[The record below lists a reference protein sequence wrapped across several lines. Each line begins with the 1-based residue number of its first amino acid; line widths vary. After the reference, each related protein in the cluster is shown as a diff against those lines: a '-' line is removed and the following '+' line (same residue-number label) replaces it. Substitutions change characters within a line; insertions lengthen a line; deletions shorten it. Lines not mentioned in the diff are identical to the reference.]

1 MPWGIVTNKLERFT
15 YALARHFQ
23 LEQRVAAIVCGDTL
37 ATAKPDPAPLAYACA
52 LAGVRPEQAVMIGDS
67 AADIRAATRAGMPS
81 IYCDYGY
88 TSRADLAEDDCPIAF
103 VDSPAALAPLL
114 FGDAS

>member
-1 MPWGIVTNKLERFT
+1 
-15 YALARHFQ
+15 
-23 LEQRVAAIVCGDTL
+23 
-37 ATAKPDPAPLAYACA
+37 
-52 LAGVRPEQAVMIGDS
+52 MIGDS
-67 AADIRAATRAGMPS
+67 AADIRAAARAGMPS

-114 FGDAS
+114 FGDTP